1 MALPSVFATEMVKVT
16 VPPAATNDG
25 LTVFEI
31 DGPAAPH
38 ALIIRAVSAPVAF
51 GKLLG
56 RAAGEGVDGGLRGEL
71 APRDVAR
78 RVGGP
83 DGEQVLALRAARWSS
98 RSPSTCRP
106 DRAAAVPAAAIV
118 QALPPSLATP
128 SALVSA

>member
-38 ALIIRAVSAPVAF
+38 ELFIRAVSAPMALGKLFGAPPVKASTAACEVNWLKVTLPDASVAF
-51 GKLLG
+51 TASRYWPCGS
-56 RAAGEGVDGGLRGEL
+56 AVEFQ
-71 APRDVAR
+71 VA
-78 RVGGP
+78 VHLPTG
-83 DGEQVLALRAARWSS
+83 S
-98 RSPSTCRP
+98 
-106 DRAAAVPAAAIV
+106 AAAVPAAAFV
-118 QALPPSLATP
+118 QTLPLSLATP